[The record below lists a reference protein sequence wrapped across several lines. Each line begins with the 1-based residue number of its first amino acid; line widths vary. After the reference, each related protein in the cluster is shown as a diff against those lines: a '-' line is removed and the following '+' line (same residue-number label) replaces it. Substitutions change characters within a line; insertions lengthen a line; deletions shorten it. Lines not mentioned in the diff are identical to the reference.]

1 MLFTIPSFDPL
12 RSRTGSLIGVE
23 SAAKYKQTVLLGGF
37 VMEEEKDDDAVAA
50 AADDDDD
57 DDDGDDA
64 DVSVI
69 LLPRSLAASGPSVA
83 MSMPYLARKTFPFC
97 NAALRR
103 MPSSSSIN
111 SATLEFS
118 RIDPAGS

>member
-1 MLFTIPSFDPL
+1 MFTIPSFDPL

-37 VMEEEKDDDAVAA
+37 VMEDEEDDDAAA
-50 AADDDDD
+50 AA

-83 MSMPYLARKTFPFC
+83 MSLPYLARKTFPFC

>member
-37 VMEEEKDDDAVAA
+37 VMEEEEDDEAA
-50 AADDDDD
+50 AVDDDDD
-57 DDDGDDA
+57 NDGDDA
-64 DVSVI
+64 DVSMI

-97 NAALRR
+97 NTALRR

-111 SATLEFS
+111 SATREFS

>member
-37 VMEEEKDDDAVAA
+37 VMEEEDDDDAA
-50 AADDDDD
+50 D

-83 MSMPYLARKTFPFC
+83 MSMPYFARNTFPFC

-118 RIDPAGS
+118 RIDPVGS